1 MKNQTLLVLIRILQ
15 SPIMRKQL
23 HKHKYDDMDNDDNK
37 RMSFDGD
44 SNDFYHGCCANL
56 VNTKAKIKLTNIMT

>member
-1 MKNQTLLVLIRILQ
+1 
-15 SPIMRKQL
+15 MRKQL